1 MLKLLVA
8 AFVIFLIW
16 SVLSSTG
23 TVGGPNLFGGAGAGN
38 GSSVTGGFTKSFGN
52 FQQKNANDLSR

>member
-8 AFVIFLIW
+8 ALIIFLVW
-16 SVLSSTG
+16 SMLSSTG
-23 TVGGPNLFGGAGAGN
+23 TMGGPGLFGGGGGSNGA
-38 GSSVTGGFTKSFGN
+38 VTGGFTKNFGN

>member
-8 AFVIFLIW
+8 VLVIFLVW
-16 SVLSSTG
+16 SMLSSTG
-23 TVGGPNLFGGAGAGN
+23 TVGGPGLFGGGGGNNGA
-38 GSSVTGGFTKSFGN
+38 VTGGFTKNFGN

>member
-8 AFVIFLIW
+8 ALVIFLVW
-16 SVLSSTG
+16 SMLSSTG
-23 TVGGPNLFGGAGAGN
+23 TIGGPNLFGGGGNNGA
-38 GSSVTGGFTKSFGN
+38 VTGGFTKNFGN